1 MKKRIL
7 SLILTVAMML
17 SVMTILPFS
26 VSAEEATFSTT
37 QLKIYNLA
45 DFQKFNDLV
54 ADGENFSGKTV
65 ELAADVTL
73 PADWNGV
80 GAFNKDANR
89 FSGTFEGNGHTI
101 TVSGTRGAGEDV
113 GGVFDY
119 VVDGTLQNFNVVGS
133 LTTSCNYFAGV
144 VGAVAGNTTLKNL
157 HVSVDIQAGNL
168 KGQRVGGIVAT
179 ICKYVQTS
187 NLIFEGCVYDG
198 TMNFSNEAVLCGG
211 FLAATHSDKD
221 VTVIFKDCVYAGK
234 MSFNYKDWTEFNGG
248 FVGGVQYDATAEF
261 YNCVSVG
268 KMTFRSDVTF
278 KDRNGVAVGLYE
290 QNKTPITIENF
301 YYVGFNNG
309 TEEAGSV
316 KAVSPQMRTKYTSGD
331 YVTHEGSYG
340 TATNVEEKT
349 LAQIAALTAEDF
361 DNAGFS
367 FKASTDLDT
376 YYPCPT
382 GLVKNGEWVNSL
394 HVSADAKVLGASIR
408 ITAEGDKYSGIR
420 FEAKFRETVTTGAN
434 TANANFG
441 LILISK
447 TAYETWSALEGE
459 NKTFAALVEAGV
471 KVSATKA
478 TTNEGI
484 VTVKA
489 VVYEIDKEYYE
500 ADIVAI
506 PYANDTVI
514 GDAVARSIY
523 SVAKACVEANN
534 DPNPYAVPYAKEI
547 VKAVEEVAA

>member
-17 SVMTILPFS
+17 SVMTILPIS
-26 VSAEEATFSTT
+26 VSAEVATF
-37 QLKIYNLA
+37 
-45 DFQKFNDLV
+45 
-54 ADGENFSGKTV
+54 DGETNLTIKNYADIAKFDEMV
-65 ELAADVTL
+65 EGGEDFDGVTIIL
-73 PADWNGV
+73 GNNITLDSDFAGIGANNGGWKRFAGTFDGQGYTITANGHNV
-80 GAFNKDANR
+80 GDDTGAFFVGIDGATIQNV
-89 FSGTFEGNGHTI
+89 TF
-101 TVSGTRGAGEDV
+101 AGRV
-113 GGVFDY
+113 NMISTYG
-119 VVDGTLQNFNVVGS
+119 
-133 LTTSCNYFAGV
+133 AGV
-144 VGAVAGNTTLKNL
+144 VCSAAGDNTIKNVRVSLYMQSNADTLQYC
-157 HVSVDIQAGNL
+157 SAF
-168 KGQRVGGIVAT
+168 VAT
-179 ICKYVQTS
+179 MAKGTNSLVID
-187 NLIFEGCVYDG
+187 NCVFDG
-198 TMNFSNEAVLCGG
+198 IMNFSAYARDCAS
-211 FLAATHSDKD
+211 FLGQTISGST
-221 VTVIFKDCVYAGK
+221 VTVTNSVFAGK
-234 MSFNYKDWTEFNGG
+234 ICFNDGNTSYNGCFIG
-248 FVGGVQYDATAEF
+248 YARTGSSVLVQDSISIGE
-261 YNCVSVG
+261 
-268 KMTFRSDVTF
+268 MTF
-278 KDRNGVAVGLYE
+278 A
-290 QNKTPITIENF
+290 NKTSNPNSVVVGERDGANDNTTTIHNF
-301 YYVGFNNG
+301 YYVPFDATIKG
-309 TEEAGSV
+309 GSV
-316 KAVSPQMRTKYTSGD
+316 SSVKVFQGMDAAEAKDTGNIVAYSNVATKTLDELAAMTADTLGFSQ
-331 YVTHEGSYG
+331 
-340 TATNVEEKT
+340 TAT
-349 LAQIAALTAEDF
+349 
-361 DNAGFS
+361 FS
-367 FKASTDLDT
+367 FKANTDLDT

-382 GLVKNGEWVNSL
+382 GLVKDGAWVDSL
-394 HVSADAKVLGASIR
+394 KVSVDAKVLGASIR

-420 FEAKFRETVTTGAN
+420 FEAKFRETVTTGAG
-434 TANANFG
+434 TASANFG